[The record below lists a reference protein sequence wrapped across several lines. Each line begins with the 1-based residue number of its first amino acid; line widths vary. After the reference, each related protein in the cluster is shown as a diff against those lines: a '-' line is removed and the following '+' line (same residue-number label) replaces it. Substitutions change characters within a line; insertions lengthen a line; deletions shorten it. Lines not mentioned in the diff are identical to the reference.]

1 MAFTSP
7 PPENNNET
15 QSTEL
20 PLPKVAVFT
29 CIYNY
34 FSFLSNFVLL
44 ETIMVKLSMDQW
56 GWVASDAIQRM
67 GYVIMAAG
75 AISVIMF
82 AVIGPL
88 SRK

>member
-1 MAFTSP
+1 
-7 PPENNNET
+7 
-15 QSTEL
+15 
-20 PLPKVAVFT
+20 
-29 CIYNY
+29 
-34 FSFLSNFVLL
+34 
-44 ETIMVKLSMDQW
+44 MVKLSMDQW

>member
-1 MAFTSP
+1 MVVFTSP
-7 PPENNNET
+7 PPENKEN
-15 QSTEL
+15 QPAEL

-56 GWVASDAIQRM
+56 GWVATDAIQRM

-75 AISVIMF
+75 AISVTMF